1 MTNPDYSFNANTN
14 MMDPDQNYAIYA
26 NMEDPDRSS
35 QFGHAQKHNIC
46 ILLTLAAR
54 AHTV

>member
-1 MTNPDYSFNANTN
+1 MTDPDHSFNAYTN
-14 MMDPDQNYAIYA
+14 MMDPDQNYDIYA
-26 NMEDPDRSS
+26 NMEDPDQSS

-54 AHTV
+54 PHTV